1 LVQNDDAE
9 IDKDKWLSS
18 LELARKI
25 YTDKKLNNGAALV
38 DTLKQLI
45 KCVDELADHRKMGL
59 HIQEERLGKCYNNL
73 LEVSEKLDGALKIIA
88 EHSVEAKRDYAKKQ
102 GMGFIGEDKPKKS
115 IINNWLIKGL
125 IGIIITI
132 ILGIISGIIANRFF
146 GYSWVLD
153 KLNSTESVFRGFLNP

>member
-1 LVQNDDAE
+1 MAH
-9 IDKDKWLSS
+9 
-18 LELARKI
+18 KI

-45 KCVDELADHRKMGL
+45 KCVDELAEHRKMGL

-88 EHSVEAKRDYAKKQ
+88 EHSVEAIRDYAKKQ
-102 GMGFIGEDKPKKS
+102 GMGFIGDEKPKKS
-115 IINNWLIKGL
+115 IFDNWLIKGL
-125 IGIIITI
+125 IGAIIAIV
-132 ILGIISGIIANRFF
+132 LGIISGIIANRFF

-153 KLNSTESVFRGFLNP
+153 KLNCYRIYFQRFF